1 MAETPEGVLVADPK
15 AKKGIFHNF
24 RWFDEND
31 TPEERKLI
39 WKLDLLIVPYA
50 LLVYWVK
57 YLDAANLNNAYVSG
71 MKEDL
76 NLGGNDLSHLQSA
89 LLIGNCIGQ
98 VPGAYFFPKLP
109 LHILIPSLDLG
120 WGIFNLLQY
129 RAKGL
134 PELMAY
140 RFFIGLFESPFFIA
154 VHYTLGSWY
163 KGHEL
168 GRRGSCFYIG
178 LALGTLTASLLQAAA
193 TKNLDGVNGL
203 EGWRWNF
210 IITSVCTLPLA
221 FVGWFIFP
229 GTPDKPN
236 RFSISKKDIEIA
248 KKRLESSGH
257 RAPANWTWKL
267 VKKVFSTWH
276 IYVLVFWDIMFWN
289 GSLNTANGGYL
300 LWIKSLKRYS
310 IPEVNNLGATMPAI
324 GIFITLAVCFGADFF
339 RSPAWAITLAYIMN
353 ILGLIIII
361 VWEVPEP
368 GLWFAFNT
376 TYFANAISSVLYGWA
391 QNILRHSPEQRA
403 FTLVMMNAICQSTT
417 AWTLILTFPTVE
429 APRFTKGYSFVV
441 ACAFMLIVM
450 TWIVKYLHDKQ
461 ERQHKEFQESD
472 DERNREVE
480 NLAEPTTIEVE
491 PTRKD

>member
-1 MAETPEGVLVADPK
+1 M
-15 AKKGIFHNF
+15 ISS
-24 RWFDEND
+24 
-31 TPEERKLI
+31 
-39 WKLDLLIVPYA
+39 LLTI
-50 LLVYWVK
+50 
-57 YLDAANLNNAYVSG
+57 S
-71 MKEDL
+71 
-76 NLGGNDLSHLQSA
+76 
-89 LLIGNCIGQ
+89 
-98 VPGAYFFPKLP
+98 
-109 LHILIPSLDLG
+109 
-120 WGIFNLLQY
+120 
-129 RAKGL
+129 R
-134 PELMAY
+134 
-140 RFFIGLFESPFFIA
+140 
-154 VHYTLGSWY
+154 
-163 KGHEL
+163 

-248 KKRLESSGH
+248 KKRLEKSGH
-257 RAPANWTWKL
+257 RSPAPWTWKL

-276 IYVLVFWDIMFWN
+276 FYVLVFWDIMFWN

-353 ILGLIIII
+353 ILGLVIIII
-361 VWEVPEP
+361 WNVPEP

-376 TYFANAISSVLYGWA
+376 TYFANAISSVLYG
-391 QNILRHSPEQRA
+391 
-403 FTLVMMNAICQSTT
+403 
-417 AWTLILTFPTVE
+417 
-429 APRFTKGYSFVV
+429 
-441 ACAFMLIVM
+441 
-450 TWIVKYLHDKQ
+450 
-461 ERQHKEFQESD
+461 
-472 DERNREVE
+472 
-480 NLAEPTTIEVE
+480 
-491 PTRKD
+491 